1 MSEFPG
7 RFFSDLFSYLVFL
20 GSFYIVFSTNFYFRY
35 FLIPLTFYAFFHMVS
50 NRFMDGFNY
59 AKREL
64 YSSEK
69 DNIVSGEV
77 SDKDEDKSSP

>member
-1 MSEFPG
+1 
-7 RFFSDLFSYLVFL
+7 
-20 GSFYIVFSTNFYFRY
+20 
-35 FLIPLTFYAFFHMVS
+35 MVS